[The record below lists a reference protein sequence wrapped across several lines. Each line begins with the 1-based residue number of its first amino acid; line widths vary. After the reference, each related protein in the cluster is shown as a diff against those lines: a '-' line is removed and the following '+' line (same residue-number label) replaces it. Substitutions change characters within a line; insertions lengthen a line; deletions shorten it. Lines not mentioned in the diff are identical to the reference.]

1 MRLIIILSI
10 LSLIACNKSEIEL
23 KTLPPV
29 TETGTNTFG
38 MNVGWRTWI
47 TNGKYCSNQYGNCR
61 DNPKANYYTNG
72 SSNNVTMGFTAD
84 RVIYKGL
91 GVSSSESF
99 AVSFYRN
106 FSGTG
111 IYHLKKDDSYSN
123 VQFDDHT
130 NNKYY
135 ELLQERETFELYITK
150 FDTISKIISGRFS
163 GILFN
168 QYDPNDS
175 INVHKG
181 RFDIKLQ

>member
-1 MRLIIILSI
+1 MRLLIILTIFSVV
-10 LSLIACNKSEIEL
+10 ACNKSEMEL

-29 TETGTNTFG
+29 TETGANTFG

-47 TNGKYCSNQYGNCR
+47 TNGKYCFTQYGNCR
-61 DNPKANYYTNG
+61 DNPKANYYTDD
-72 SSNNVTMGFTAD
+72 SSNNVRIIFSAD

-99 AVSFYRN
+99 DVSFYRN
-106 FSGTG
+106 FSGVG

-123 VQFDDHT
+123 VEYNDNS

-135 ELLQERETFELYITK
+135 ELLQERETFELNITK
-150 FDTISKIISGRFS
+150 FDTISQIISGRFS

-168 QYDPNDS
+168 QFDPNDS
-175 INVHKG
+175 IIIHKG